1 MSRQAKRS
9 SLIRRA
15 LVLAVPFLLILLSAG
30 PAPAAT
36 QAQFASSWAVN
47 NNADWTP
54 FPPNPNPLGPPN
66 DLCTGSSTPTGDWA
80 DFSFPAFTIPGGE
93 IVNGIELRVRYLS
106 QSGSNTA
113 QLKSGGSL
121 VGATRTVPQAVG
133 TSSCD
138 HSIWVSAGGMGDLW
152 GTSLATADFNAGT
165 VSVRFTQNANT
176 VDIDAVEMVVH
187 YGPVNSPPTAEAGG
201 PYNVPEGGSVMLDG
215 SGSSDP
221 DEPAAGLT
229 YEWDLDGDAVFGEAG
244 ETGATPTFSAAGL
257 DGPTSRVVTLRVT
270 DAGALAATDTAT
282 VNVTNVAPTVAAP
295 TVAPEPSDEGQAA
308 TASATFTDPGLPD
321 TFTCTVDYGEGD
333 GPVAGTVAAST
344 CTGPAHVYDDDGTY
358 TVTIAVS
365 DDDGGNG
372 VNSASHEVENVPPA
386 VAAPTVTPEPS
397 DEGQAATASAAFTD
411 AGANDGPFTCTVD
424 YGDGSGPVGG
434 TVAGSTCTGATHTY
448 ADDGLYTVEVAVTDK
463 DGGTGTASAGHQVD
477 NVAPSITATTNS
489 GEACGDTPEGGVVE
503 VSAEFTDPGFD
514 SPGAGTMEDFTDST
528 IDWGDG
534 TVDPA
539 TVAETPGSAGT
550 PTTGTVSGSHVY
562 AGGGIFTV
570 TITVA
575 DDDGGTD
582 TATLTLYVT
591 GAGVNGGELQ
601 VVGTELK
608 DVVNLQVKKS
618 AVEVHAGFLG
628 TPGKA
633 AFPVAAVTAL
643 RVAVCG
649 GDDQV
654 HVNRD
659 VTVPA
664 VLEGGAGRDHLR
676 AGSGPTV
683 LDGGGDDDNL
693 QGGPAADVLLG
704 GDGDDALFGRGGD
717 DLLDGGPGDDQ
728 LHGNHGD
735 DGLDGGPGIDLCR
748 GEPGADTIVGCEL

>member
-1 MSRQAKRS
+1 MSRQAKRTG
-9 SLIRRA
+9 LLHRA
-15 LVLAVPFLLILLSAG
+15 LVLAVPFVLIALSAG

-36 QAQFASSWAVN
+36 QAQFASGWAVN

-66 DLCTGSSTPTGDWA
+66 DFCTGTSTPTGDWA
-80 DFSFPAFTIPGGE
+80 DFNFPAFSIPGGE
-93 IVNGIELRVRYLS
+93 IVNGVEVRFRYLS

-121 VGATRTVPQAVG
+121 VGATRTVPQALG
-133 TSSCD
+133 TASCD
-138 HSIWVSAGGMGDLW
+138 NSIWVSAGGMGDLW
-152 GTSLATADFNAGT
+152 GTGLTAADFNAGT
-165 VSVRFTQNANT
+165 VAVRFTQNANT

-201 PYNVPEGGSVMLDG
+201 PYSVAEGGSVMLDG

-221 DEPAAGLT
+221 NEPTGGLT

-244 ETGATPTFSAAGL
+244 ETGATPIFSAAGF

-270 DAGALAATDTAT
+270 DAGALSDTDTAT

-295 TVAPEPSDEGQAA
+295 AVAPEPSAE
-308 TASATFTDPGLPD
+308 S
-321 TFTCTVDYGEGD
+321 
-333 GPVAGTVAAST
+333 
-344 CTGPAHVYDDDGTY
+344 
-358 TVTIAVS
+358 
-365 DDDGGNG
+365 
-372 VNSASHEVENVPPA
+372 
-386 VAAPTVTPEPS
+386 
-397 DEGQAATASAAFTD
+397 QAATASAAFSDPGVPDT
-411 AGANDGPFTCTVD
+411 FTCTVD
-424 YGDGSGPVGG
+424 YGDGSGPVAGS
-434 TVAGSTCTGATHTY
+434 VAGSTCTGPAHVY
-448 ADDGLYTVEVAVTDK
+448 ADDGPYTVEVTVSDD
-463 DGGTGTASAGHQVD
+463 DGGSGSASAGHGVD
-477 NVAPSITATTNS
+477 NVAPSIIAITNS
-489 GEACGDTPEGGVVE
+489 GAGCSETPEGGVVE
-503 VSAEFTDPGFD
+503 VSADFTDPGFD
-514 SPGAGTMEDFTDST
+514 SPGAGTFEDFTDST

-539 TVAETPGSAGT
+539 TVDETPGSAGT

-582 TATLTLYVT
+582 TATLTVLVT
-591 GAGVNGGELQ
+591 GAGLNGGEVQ
-601 VVGTELK
+601 VVGTDFK
-608 DVVNLQVKKS
+608 DVVHVQVKKS
-618 AVEVHAGFLG
+618 AVEVHARFLG

-633 AFPVAAVTAL
+633 AFPAAAVTSL
-643 RVAVCG
+643 RVAACD

-654 HVNRD
+654 QVNHD

-664 VLEGGAGRDHLR
+664 VLEGGGGHDHLR

-683 LDGGGDDDNL
+683 LDGGAGDDHL

-735 DGLDGGPGIDLCR
+735 DGLDGGPGADLCR
-748 GEPGADTIVGCEL
+748 GEPGSDTVVGCEL